1 MLQAVLDDQ
10 LVARLTTIC
19 PLPGVRAGSGLAWHG
34 KELVVVQDDAF
45 AVVKVN
51 LDTMATISIPLNGK
65 GEPLEKPEKPD
76 FESVVTDLI
85 GDLYLLGSGS
95 TPMRRQIARLDLDTG
110 KVTLETADELY
121 KALEAAV
128 GGTPN
133 LEGAV
138 LLGEVLRVF
147 QRGEGRGVGL
157 NLAMDVPFMTGSGP
171 APRVLSTH
179 PYDLGA
185 VDGVALTFT
194 DAAPFD
200 GERFLYLAVAED
212 TPNAYDDGPVVG
224 AAIGVMGLDTARW
237 TRLLEAD
244 GSPSTR
250 KIEGIALE
258 PGGRAG
264 YVITDPDD
272 PKAPAELCRLVLE
285 GPWQV

>member
-10 LVARLTTIC
+10 LVARLTAVC

-51 LDTMATISIPLNGK
+51 LDTMATTAVPLAGK
-65 GEPLEKPEKPD
+65 GEPLPKPEKPD

-95 TPMRRQIARLDLDTG
+95 TPLRRQIARLDLDTG

-121 KALEAAV
+121 TALAEAV
-128 GGTPN
+128 EGTPN

-147 QRGEGRGVGL
+147 QRGEGGGTGA
-157 NLAMDVPFMTGSGP
+157 NLAIDVPFMTGSGP
-171 APRVLSTH
+171 APRVLSTY

-185 VDGVALTFT
+185 VNGVALTFT

-224 AAIGVMGLDTARW
+224 AAVGVMGADTARW

-250 KIEGIALE
+250 KIEGVVLE

-272 PKAPAELCRLVLE
+272 PNQPAELCRLELE
-285 GPWQV
+285 GPWKV